1 MNFNINMEISNNCW
15 GGWNIR
21 NCDKLLGEMASQME
35 KGIRVEKIG
44 LDGYKEKRIIKE
56 YSNDK
61 YCFYFHVNPVHA
73 WNIQFSQT
81 GPHPT
86 NLIIRSL
93 MANNNNNKNN
103 TKQIN
108 K

>member
-61 YCFYFHVNPVHA
+61 YCFISMWILFMPEIFSFDRQVP
-73 WNIQFSQT
+73 IQRT
-81 GPHPT
+81 
-86 NLIIRSL
+86 
-93 MANNNNNKNN
+93 
-103 TKQIN
+103 
-108 K
+108 